1 MPRLALLDQAAF
13 LRLRATGQGSTV
25 QCTWVYDRDVN
36 VDQLRVFHANLA
48 AGLLGRRIERS
59 PLPFGRHRWVAD
71 SHSGDITLE
80 PRRPRSELGAWVE
93 NRAQVAVDPEFGPT
107 FHLGVLPFDGG
118 GAAVTLVASHCVVD
132 GLGLITA
139 ITEAVN
145 AESRK
150 HRYSQPL
157 SRNRLRALFEDLADA
172 IIAVPAVIRA
182 LIATLTIL
190 LRSSSGPRIPPTEPA
205 TAPHLPIDDERTA
218 LPSVTLQTD
227 AAAWEAR
234 ARALNGSSNTLF
246 VAFAARLAHRTGRVL
261 ADGSSVTVVLPVSDR
276 AADDDRANALTSIT
290 LTVDAVAA
298 AHDLSPVRADVKRL
312 LTSLQLE
319 PNEMLAGLPLIPFTP
334 RWLVRRAEGVAMAA
348 GQLPVGCSN
357 LGSLDAAVGRI
368 DGADAAEVCIRL
380 AEQGVTRRRIEQ
392 NRGQLFCSTGTFN
405 GSRFLNVIACQS
417 GADSA
422 AAARELA
429 GSALADL
436 QLSATS
442 VYEGPTGW

>member
-71 SHSGDITLE
+71 CRSGDITLE

-145 AESRK
+145 AQSRK
-150 HRYSQPL
+150 HRYPQPL

-172 IIAVPAVIRA
+172 INAVPAVIRA

-190 LRSSSGPRIPPTEPA
+190 LRSSSGPGIPPTAPGPA
-205 TAPHLPIDDERTA
+205 PDLSIDDERRA
-218 LPSVTLQTD
+218 LPSATLQTD

-246 VAFAARLAHRTGRVL
+246 VAFAARLAHRMGRVL
-261 ADGSSVTVVLPVSDR
+261 ADGNSVTVVLPVSDR

-298 AHDLSPVRADVKRL
+298 AHDLSPVRADVKKL
-312 LTSLQLE
+312 LTSLRLA

-334 RWLVRRAEGVAMAA
+334 RWLVRRAEGVAMSA

-368 DGADAAEVCIRL
+368 DGADAVEVCIRL
-380 AEQGVTRRRIEQ
+380 AEQGFTRRRIEQ

-429 GSALADL
+429 CSALADL

>member
-59 PLPFGRHRWVAD
+59 PLPFGRHRWVAERR
-71 SHSGDITLE
+71 SGDMTLE

-107 FHLGVLPFDGG
+107 FHLGVQPFDGG

-139 ITEAVN
+139 ITDAVN

-150 HRYSQPL
+150 DRYPQPL
-157 SRNRLRALFEDLADA
+157 SRNRLRAVFEDLADA
-172 IIAVPAVIRA
+172 INAVPAVIRA

-190 LRSSSGPRIPPTEPA
+190 LRSSSGPRVPPTAPGP
-205 TAPHLPIDDERTA
+205 APHLPIDDERTA

-246 VAFAARLAHRTGRVL
+246 VAFAARLAHRMGRVL
-261 ADGSSVTVVLPVSDR
+261 ADGNSVTVVLPVSDR
-276 AADDDRANALTSIT
+276 TADDDRANALTSIT

-298 AHDLSPVRADVKRL
+298 ARDLSPVRADVKRL
-312 LTSLQLE
+312 LTSLQLN

-334 RWLVRRAEGVAMAA
+334 RWLVRRAEGVAMSA

-392 NRGQLFCSTGTFN
+392 SHGQLFCSTGTFN

-417 GADSA
+417 GTDSA

-429 GSALADL
+429 CGALADL
-436 QLSATS
+436 QLSATT
-442 VYEGPTGW
+442 VYQGPAGW